1 MTVKRTPK
9 TFLIEKI
16 NDLVERFDKIS
27 CQYEV
32 KDNSGLHFIK
42 IIPRMYFK
50 NHSLLQEAMMD
61 LLDDFN
67 EFFPEDGLG
76 FFTAESTIN
85 IENPLYEAVGK
96 EYLDW
101 RNLDSNC
108 YKKLDKSFTVA
119 NPHQT
124 DFSGY
129 NYLAA

>member
-67 EFFPEDGLG
+67 EEEFKELNSLLVSGSLPQ
-76 FFTAESTIN
+76 IN
-85 IENPLYEAVGK
+85 EVEAFVQAIDKVVPMVMIEVLLMDIRKN
-96 EYLDW
+96 
-101 RNLDSNC
+101 R
-108 YKKLDKSFTVA
+108 TVA
-119 NPHQT
+119 A
-124 DFSGY
+124 F
-129 NYLAA
+129 